1 MTEGERPMANRR
13 QARSDVSDGT
23 VVNRNRARVR
33 ARAPSHE
40 PTIPSDVSGAT
51 RGLPKVA
58 LESASDLHRHSR
70 GQPRVLPVG
79 GGHAGR
85 AAPEKALVKQPENK
99 VDRVD
104 RLTESP
110 AGDRIAEL
118 GEILALGQLRLL
130 ARNSRG
136 KPSQN
141 GESSLDFSV
150 TESGHPT
157 PIGVSDA

>member
-1 MTEGERPMANRR
+1 MSSRHAT
-13 QARSDVSDGT
+13 SDTSDAAGIHP
-23 VVNRNRARVR
+23 RR
-33 ARAPSHE
+33 ARAGARARLGKSTVPPNVSVDQDCDRNSSTP
-40 PTIPSDVSGAT
+40 PTAGHPQREGA
-51 RGLPKVA
+51 
-58 LESASDLHRHSR
+58 
-70 GQPRVLPVG
+70 RVLPVG

-85 AAPEKALVKQPENK
+85 AAPEKAPVKQSKNK

-110 AGDRIAEL
+110 GGDRIVEL

-141 GESSLDFSV
+141 GESSLDFSA